1 MNLLKLKE
9 VLKEKGVTSIEL
21 ANKTGITSQS
31 VSNIINGRSFPR
43 PELLLKIAEVLDVD
57 IKDLFHTT
65 QPNKADIYGF
75 IAFDN
80 EVHHVQSI
88 ADLKEVYKKIIG

>member
-65 QPNKADIYGF
+65 QPNKADIYGC

-80 EVHHVQSI
+80 EVHHIQSI